1 MTDEKKEPTDYNYNL
16 HRTAKKN
23 IFVNAFHLRNRMT
36 KAENIL
42 WEELRN
48 KKLGVKFRRQHPFCG
63 FILDFYCHQFKL
75 SIELDGKYH
84 EDKIQREYD
93 EQRTVIINREGLT
106 EVRFTNEEV
115 YNSLEKVIEK
125 ITSHLQE
132 EQKLKE

>member
-1 MTDEKKEPTDYNYNL
+1 MKNENKEPTDYNYNL

-42 WEELRN
+42 WEELSN

-75 SIELDGKYH
+75 SIVLDGKYH
-84 EDKIQREYD
+84 EDKIQKEYD
-93 EQRTVIINREGLT
+93 ERRTIITNKEGLT
-106 EVRFTNEEV
+106 EVRFSNEEV
-115 YNSLEKVIEK
+115 FNSLGKVIEQIK
-125 ITSHLQE
+125 VHLQE
-132 EQKLKE
+132 EQRLKE